1 MARFVWYEMPI
12 TKFHPGLSDELRRRA
27 EYWDKHD
34 TDEAA
39 RLRTEAD
46 YVDNAAVIHA
56 KLDNKKNTPIQNL
69 CLMLELGNS
78 TAHFNKTYFAAEGK
92 KFLKQ
97 VTISLGLENHEI
109 SVNMAGDA
117 SGAEVS
123 LYSDVIYIK
132 LCPDKD
138 DWGRGLEILYRG
150 CKPSKNDKRARKTVR
165 VWDYGG
171 GMNNWTT
178 YSEVASDYAGFLNK
192 LRRIMPKIS
201 VYGRYFAACVYS

>member
-1 MARFVWYEMPI
+1 MI

-34 TDEAA
+34 TDEAE

-46 YVDNAAVIHA
+46 YIDNAATIHA
-56 KLDNKKNTPIQNL
+56 KLDDKKNTPIRNL
-69 CLMLELGNS
+69 NLLLELGNS
-78 TAHFNKTYFAAEGK
+78 SDHFNKTYFAAEGK

-97 VTISLGLENHEI
+97 VAVGLGLEDNEI
-109 SVNMAGDA
+109 SVNMSGDA
-117 SGAEVS
+117 SGAEVT
-123 LYSDVIYIK
+123 LYSDVIHIK

-150 CKPSKNDKRARKTVR
+150 CKPGKIEKHGRKITKR
-165 VWDYGG
+165 WDYGG

-178 YSEVASDYAGFLNK
+178 YAEVAADYTGFLNK
-192 LRRIMPKIS
+192 LRRLMPKIS
-201 VYGRYFAACVYS
+201 VYGRYFAASVYQ